1 MQQEQPTVDVP
12 EAQFINYVVA
22 HAKETGEYHDDL
34 SDQAKDKIGYDDV
47 FSVDTFQR
55 ISHSDDSM
63 RLFFETETTVSEQV
77 ARRTHSHPAEYK
89 NHDVSVL
96 GVIMVRFDEDNTFS
110 KTIVEIEQDEYPT
123 DHSPAVDVNAH
134 RYDL

>member
-1 MQQEQPTVDVP
+1 MEQPTVDVP

-22 HAKETGEYHDDL
+22 HAKETGEYHDLL
-34 SDQAKDKIGYDDV
+34 SDEARDNIDYDDV
-47 FSVDTFQR
+47 FNVDTFQR

-96 GVIMVRFDEDNTFS
+96 GVIMVEYNEDNTFPE
-110 KTIVEIEQDEYPT
+110 TIVEIEQDEYPT